1 MLGQVNAS
9 LPIFAG
15 FKIKNSIK
23 AYDNMYQAETASAM
37 QTKEEVAMMVVN
49 YYASLYKAQK
59 TVELLKK
66 IKKVHN
72 NELLISF
79 NWRKTE
85 LFQEMIY

>member
-23 AYDNMYQAETASAM
+23 AYDNMYQAEQPHAN
-37 QTKEEVAMMVVN
+37 KEEVAMIVVN

-66 IKKVHN
+66 IKVHN

-85 LFQEMIY
+85 LFKK